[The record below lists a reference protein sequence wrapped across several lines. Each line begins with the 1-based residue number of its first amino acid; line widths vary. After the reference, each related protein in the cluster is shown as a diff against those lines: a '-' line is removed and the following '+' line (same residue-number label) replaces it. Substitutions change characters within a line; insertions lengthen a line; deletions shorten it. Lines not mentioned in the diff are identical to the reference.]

1 VDNVFKTPQ
10 RMEWPT
16 VLLVA
21 LDRDLALT
29 ITESLGEQGFTVIFS
44 GSAAAARERIPQIM
58 PHAIIVRD
66 SLAES
71 DRLSLVDVADA
82 VGAELIAVPPNAH
95 PAILRERVMEA
106 TDRTS
111 EMRLKVT

>member
-1 VDNVFKTPQ
+1 VSNLFKTPQ

-21 LDRDLALT
+21 LDRDLALR

-44 GSAAAARERIPQIM
+44 GSPGAARERIPQIM
-58 PHAIIVRD
+58 PHAIVVRD
-66 SLAES
+66 TLSEDERSSLE
-71 DRLSLVDVADA
+71 DVARG
-82 VGAELIAVPPNAH
+82 VGAELIAVPPDAH
-95 PAILRERVMEA
+95 PAILRERVVEA